1 LGTKTAPGRRAAAAA
16 THTTDEEAAVR
27 TWDLTSIDV
36 EAGQPEVLHSVPQGR
51 AIAINLPAGTALDDH
66 EVHEA
71 AWLIVASGKVRV
83 ASEKDEAADHIGAGG
98 FIVFD
103 PRERH
108 DVSAE
113 EDSRLLLLLTPWPA
127 PDRRMDGA
135 E

>member
-1 LGTKTAPGRRAAAAA
+1 
-16 THTTDEEAAVR
+16 VQ
-27 TWDLTSIDV
+27 TWDLTSVDV
-36 EAGQPEVLHSVPQGR
+36 EAGRPEVLHSVPQGR

-71 AWLIVASGKVRV
+71 AWLMVASGRVRV
-83 ASEKDEAADHIGAGG
+83 ASENDEAADHVGAGG
-98 FIVFD
+98 FIAFD

-127 PDRRMDGA
+127 PDRRMSGA